1 MRGKVVNI
9 SIGLLNILLG
19 IVIGVFT
26 FIVPQDITLITV
38 QENQVRTYILIA
50 IYAVMGVLILFN
62 LIEYFIHRKDGEVR
76 NDYIFSLF
84 MLSFIF
90 IKEPLIAILP
100 IVSGIFII
108 SKTIREN
115 LVEVNSMFAI
125 SIAILLATAMAI
137 SMVCS
142 VFYSQIGTYIKDKE
156 NEDEQAYKS
165 DYFKYVTELN
175 EAPYNEP
182 YINIKKDGKYGY
194 ITTSGQEVI
203 GFEYDYASP
212 FIQIN
217 VYDKKFEIALVC
229 KDGQSIVILKNG
241 RKVLTYRSESA
252 DENYNAKIQEMQDL
266 YNNTFKQEGT
276 MQYEINKITNNISKV
291 PVYAE
296 DSEKD
301 YTYRYDYNVEYD
313 LIVTKS
319 NMGLSDKYEL
329 AKKDNLNVRITLDCN
344 AISYDENFAYI
355 FSNGTIPFYDLNK
368 REQGWFTGYGKK
380 VTMSGKAQI
389 LDFFDDKILIRNY
402 NDHTIYFIDSKGNI
416 LSEIYKEIYVLTDR
430 YIVKGENNKYKII
443 GKDFQKIFEN
453 EYDYIDPY
461 LVNYGLYIVGNTS
474 DGVEF
479 NKFNYAK
486 MNLSLINS
494 NGETIMENIE
504 QIYGNFYKISNEK
517 NKSYATRYT
526 EFLEN
531 VKSIEYNF
539 VGDNFYK
546 EYYN

>member
-252 DENYNAKIQEMQDL
+252 DENYNAKIQELQDL

-389 LDFFDDKILIRNY
+389 LDFVDDKILIRNY